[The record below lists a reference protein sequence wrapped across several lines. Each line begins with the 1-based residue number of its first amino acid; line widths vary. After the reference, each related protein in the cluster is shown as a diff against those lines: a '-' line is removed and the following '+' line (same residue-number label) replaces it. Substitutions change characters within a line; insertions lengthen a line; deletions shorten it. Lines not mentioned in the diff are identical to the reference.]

1 MIKVGFKYKTQFDG
15 GDVYEIIEVDHNICR
30 VRNNNHPDEEDRF
43 KWVNISGLE
52 HQIKEHKYSKV
63 S

>member
-15 GDVYEIIEVDHNICR
+15 GDIYEVIND
-30 VRNNNHPDEEDRF
+30 DDRF

-52 HQIKEHKYSKV
+52 HQIREHKYSKV